1 MSKSNFQEYIEGMD
15 KEQFNEFLKLSE
27 ETEEWGNRGKSY
39 ESNPFYIF
47 SFLPFNLILISL
59 FFFLIK
65 NNSIMI
71 EVMLNGPM
79 IADIVLLS
87 ILVKY
92 IMRDEFLIK
101 FQEEDRDIKSS
112 SKVAGSYAGL
122 IYSLVIAFLIC
133 ILKEIPSLLSIFYFI
148 TAGIYFIMLMINI
161 RD

>member
-87 ILVKY
+87 MLVKY
-92 IMRDEFLIK
+92 IMRDELLIK
-101 FQEEDRDIKSS
+101 FQEEDRDIKYS

-122 IYSLVIAFLIC
+122 IYSLVIAILIC